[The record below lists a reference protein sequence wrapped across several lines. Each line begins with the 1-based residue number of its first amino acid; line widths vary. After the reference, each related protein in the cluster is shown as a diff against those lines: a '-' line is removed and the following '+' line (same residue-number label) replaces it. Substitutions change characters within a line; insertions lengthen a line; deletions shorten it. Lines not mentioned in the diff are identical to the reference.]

1 MKAWFSQLNE
11 REQQLV
17 VVGGI
22 LGVCVIVFVLYSDYV
37 SPFFKNSRTGS
48 QQLQQMQ
55 ADLDWLRQ
63 AAMQAKQ
70 LKPQSSLKSNRGN
83 QSLFA
88 LVDSSSKQAQL
99 SQAVKRVEPEGEK
112 RVRIW
117 LENAKFDDAI
127 NWLSLLHSRY
137 QINVEKITIDAVA
150 PGQVN
155 LSALLIETNS

>member
-1 MKAWFSQLNE
+1 MKAWFAQLNE

-17 VVGGI
+17 LVGGI
-22 LGVCVIVFVLYSDYV
+22 LGICIISFVLYSDYI
-37 SPFFKNSRTGS
+37 SPFFKNLKTGD
-48 QQLQQMQ
+48 QQVQEMQ
-55 ADLDWLRQ
+55 ADLEWLRQ
-63 AAMQAKQ
+63 AVVQVNQ
-70 LKPQSSLKSNRGN
+70 FKPQSSSTANRGN

-88 LVDSSSKQAQL
+88 LVDSSSKQANL
-99 SQAVKRVEPEGEK
+99 SQAVKRVEPEGDA

-137 QINVEKITIDAVA
+137 KINVDRITIDAVA

-155 LSALLIETNS
+155 LSALLIDTNS